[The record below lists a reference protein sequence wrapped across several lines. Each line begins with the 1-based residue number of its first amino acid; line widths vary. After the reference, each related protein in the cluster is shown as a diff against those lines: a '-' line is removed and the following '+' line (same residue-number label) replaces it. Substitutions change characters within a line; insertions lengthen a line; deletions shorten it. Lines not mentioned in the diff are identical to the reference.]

1 MRPVALGR
9 RSCWD
14 RCSAESGETVVGL
27 VEGVPG
33 AVQCPAIGL
42 EMTAGRTANLP
53 MGTGAETGRSY
64 DQARSDIRILR
75 SRSPIWHISSVKIAR
90 GFDDAVPFSNN
101 GRVALA

>member
-53 MGTGAETGRSY
+53 MGTARKLAGVTTRLVPIFEFC
-64 DQARSDIRILR
+64 DQDRLFGTFRQ
-75 SRSPIWHISSVKIAR
+75 SR
-90 GFDDAVPFSNN
+90 
-101 GRVALA
+101 